1 MTFRFGVVEN
11 FRNYQPN
18 PFILQYSIY
27 SDILIRYPERN
38 PLKLKLGNIIKGLG
52 NYCQMIDIFS

>member
-1 MTFRFGVVEN
+1 MLSLPLTEMSN
-11 FRNYQPN
+11 DD
-18 PFILQYSIY
+18 LQTELNTIG